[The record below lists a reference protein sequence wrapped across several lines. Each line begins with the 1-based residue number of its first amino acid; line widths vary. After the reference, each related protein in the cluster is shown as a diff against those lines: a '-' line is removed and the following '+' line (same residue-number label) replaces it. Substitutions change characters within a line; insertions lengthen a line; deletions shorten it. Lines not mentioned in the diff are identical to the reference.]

1 MGLTFKNRSAAGRK
15 LAEFLKKFKN
25 KDTVVY
31 ALPRGGVIVGA
42 EIAKALHSP
51 LDLIITRKIGHPNQ
65 SEYAIGAVAENGHSI
80 LNQEAISDV
89 SKEYL
94 KGGIEAQKEEAQ
106 RRRKIYLGNRKP
118 ISCEG
123 KTAILVDDGI
133 ATGLTIKAAIQELK
147 LHYHP
152 EKIIVA
158 VPVAPAETVEELK
171 TEGVEVVAVEIPKY
185 FAGAIGAYYE
195 EFNPVEDNEIIQ
207 ILKNLIVQ

>member
-1 MGLTFKNRSAAGRK
+1 MYFKNRTDAGRQ
-15 LAEFLKKFKN
+15 LAEILVDYKN
-25 KDTVVY
+25 KQAVVY

-42 EIAKALHSP
+42 EIAKELHSP
-51 LDLIITRKIGHPNQ
+51 LDLIITRKIGHPSQ
-65 SEYAIGAVAENGHSI
+65 REYAIGAVAENGHFI
-80 LNQEAISDV
+80 LNQDALSDV

-94 KGGIEAQKEEAQ
+94 NQEIGTQKKEAR
-106 RRRKIYLGNRKP
+106 RRRKVYLGNRKP

-171 TEGVEVVAVEIPKY
+171 SEGVELVAVEIPEY
-185 FAGAIGAYYE
+185 FQGAIGNYYE
-195 EFNPVEDNEIIQ
+195 EFNPVEDNKVVQ
-207 ILKNLIVQ
+207 IMKDFKI